1 MKMGLRMENRIA
13 LLGLSGAL
21 FMGCG
26 SLDSSK
32 RAAPRA
38 ALLDLRI
45 SEIHFHPAD
54 EGLTPGDEFE
64 FVEIKNTGSDDL
76 DLTEVGFT
84 DGIDY
89 AFPKGTAIEAGGF
102 LVLASVPKS
111 FEDRYNFAPAG
122 SYKGKL
128 NNAGETLVLKDLP
141 AKSVIDSA
149 SYSDETGWPAS
160 ADGGGNSLV
169 PLSASKDAAKSWR
182 ASFSKHGSPGADDVG
197 AAVISEV
204 STHTDPPA
212 SDAIELF
219 NPEDGSL
226 DVSGWYLSDDK
237 AAPAK
242 FRIPDGSVIPA
253 KGYKVFDESDFNDT
267 ASATRF
273 NLSAHGEEIWMSAD
287 SGGCAAG
294 YCHGFGFGEMENGV
308 TFGRHVTS
316 DGGEH
321 FPAQKQP
328 SLGSANAGPKIGPV
342 IMSEIMYHAAN
353 DTDEFLEITNV
364 GGQPIDL
371 FDRARPANTWR
382 INGLAFRFPAGVTL
396 AAGELALVIPVS
408 VTEAR
413 VRSAYDIPASVRIFR
428 ADGELRNSSDTLALL
443 KPEDPYLKDGAAE
456 GDSTVPFMIVDRV
469 AYRDD
474 APWPAS
480 ADGEGMSLQRK
491 SLDAFGDDP
500 GSWIGAKPGP
510 GSPTK

>member
-1 MKMGLRMENRIA
+1 MNMGNGNRIA
-13 LLGLSGAL
+13 LLGLAGAL
-21 FMGCG
+21 MGGCG
-26 SLDSSK
+26 SLDSAK

-45 SEIHFHPAD
+45 TEIHYHPAD
-54 EGLTPGDEFE
+54 DGLILGDEFE
-64 FVEIKNTGSDDL
+64 FVEIKNTGSEDL
-76 DLTEVGFT
+76 DLTHVGFT

-89 AFPKGTAIEAGGF
+89 TFPDGTEIEAGGF
-102 LVLASVPKS
+102 LVLASVPES

-128 NNAGETLVLKDLP
+128 NNAGETLVLTDLP

-149 SYSDETGWPAS
+149 SYSDESGWPS
-160 ADGGGNSLV
+160 GADGGGYSLV
-169 PLSASKDAAKSWR
+169 PLSASRDAAKTWR
-182 ASFSKHGSPGADDVG
+182 ASFRLNGSPGADDVG

-219 NPEDGSL
+219 NPEDGPL
-226 DVSGWYLSDDK
+226 DVGGWYLSDDRDV
-237 AAPAK
+237 PAK
-242 FRIPDGSVIPA
+242 FRIPDGTVIPA
-253 KGYKVFDESDFNDT
+253 KDYLVFDEADFNDT

-273 NLSAHGEEIWMSAD
+273 NMSAHGEEVWLFSDSA
-287 SGGCAAG
+287 GCAAG

-328 SLGSANAGPKIGPV
+328 SLGTANAGPKIGPV
-342 IMSEIMYHAAN
+342 ILSEIMYHAAN
-353 DTDEFLEITNV
+353 DTDDFLELTNV

-413 VRSAYDIPASVRIFR
+413 IRSAYDIPATVRIFK
-428 ADGELRNSSDTLALL
+428 AEGELRNSSDTLALL
-443 KPEDPYLKDGAAE
+443 KPEDPYLKDGAAA
-456 GDSTVPFMIVDRV
+456 GDSTVPFMVVDRV

-474 APWPAS
+474 APWPVK

-491 SLDAFGDDP
+491 ALDAFGDDP

-510 GSPTK
+510 GAPAK